1 MSHEPVRH
9 RCRKACLKR
18 QALPCLKERRF
29 PWPGLDRGAT

>member
-18 QALPCLKERRF
+18 QALPCLKRGF
-29 PWPGLDRGAT
+29 PRPKLEQGAP